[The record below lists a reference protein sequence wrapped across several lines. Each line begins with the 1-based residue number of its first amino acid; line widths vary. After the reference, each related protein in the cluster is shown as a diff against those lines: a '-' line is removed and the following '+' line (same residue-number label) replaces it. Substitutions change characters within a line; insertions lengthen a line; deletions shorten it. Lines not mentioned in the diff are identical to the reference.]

1 MFLTFI
7 PLWSQMF
14 LDAVQ
19 QYYFADCLICSSVI
33 KPPPVLV
40 SCYFQ
45 YLWCQLMIFALFM
58 FYIQAA
64 QQVSAGVCCFIQLAT
79 TLNPLTSEINGTN
92 KCKLR
97 SEWFWQR
104 STCDGYN
111 WVTSS
116 KQQVWWK
123 CSQCAA
129 VSIFQKSAAEAVTG
143 SRTPKAQWCVWGRK
157 AGSCPHADYT
167 HCLQWACEHHWAM
180 KEAGL
185 MNHILFY
192 TPSWVSIVHEGEE
205 TAAGLTTVYG
215 KRQHLRGSTM
225 LCWCLYECSATRSP
239 TISWSAFPHSSDLT
253 N

>member
-1 MFLTFI
+1 MCALASRLFIVLEYYENFLNKIKFNSSQWTQLLFGVLVLSYPGEPKYHCWKRISIQDAVYSSGCLNTNELFHVFLTFI

-58 FYIQAA
+58 FHIQAA

-116 KQQVWWK
+116 KQQV
-123 CSQCAA
+123 
-129 VSIFQKSAAEAVTG
+129 
-143 SRTPKAQWCVWGRK
+143 
-157 AGSCPHADYT
+157 
-167 HCLQWACEHHWAM
+167 
-180 KEAGL
+180 
-185 MNHILFY
+185 
-192 TPSWVSIVHEGEE
+192 
-205 TAAGLTTVYG
+205 
-215 KRQHLRGSTM
+215 
-225 LCWCLYECSATRSP
+225 
-239 TISWSAFPHSSDLT
+239 
-253 N
+253 